1 MYGTLVQELGT
12 WDERNGL
19 QLSQS
24 KHRWNRRRDL
34 MKAHIVNTLAVT
46 VSKYST
52 ILYDKDGNV
61 VGSRG
66 SIPDRQGSIRTWH
79 P

>member
-1 MYGTLVQELGT
+1 
-12 WDERNGL
+12 
-19 QLSQS
+19 
-24 KHRWNRRRDL
+24 

-46 VSKYST
+46 VSKYSK